1 MIGLPPVSRRTETDV
16 VVVGSGA
23 AGMAAVLRLL
33 DSGLQVTMITKGELG
48 DGSTAWAQG
57 GLAAVSAPT
66 DTLDS
71 HVEDTL
77 VAGAGL
83 CETDAVRS
91 LVGAAPTAIATL
103 IDYGARFD
111 TEPDGSLALGL
122 EGGHHARRIVHTA
135 DASGAEVA
143 RVLAAQVRHAAD
155 EGRIDVQ
162 EGTIAVDALLAAD
175 GSVCGLQTLG
185 ADGRVDEIRASAVV
199 LASGGLGQAWS
210 TSTNPI
216 TATGDGL
223 ALAIR
228 AGAVIRDVEFV
239 QFHPTVLV
247 VPEAHRR
254 ADDRG
259 VLISEAVRGEG
270 ARIVD
275 RAGTPVMH
283 GVHLLGDLAPRDVVS
298 AAMHA
303 HLGRT
308 GDDQLFLDG
317 TGFGAQQW
325 ERHFPAILAMCRD
338 RGVDPVTEP
347 IPVRPAQHYS
357 CGGVLADLDG
367 VTSVAGLYAVGEVA
381 ATGVQ
386 GANRLASNS
395 LTEALVAGDR
405 VGALLSARLRP
416 STATLTSTPSP
427 ATTSARTSVVGK
439 GNLELRSQIAV
450 AMSRWCGV
458 LRDAAGLDAL
468 ADELARIAPR
478 PEAADRSR
486 IESINLHTVAT
497 AVSTAARLRTES
509 RGCHRRSDHP
519 GPRLGWQRHLDLRLD
534 AVGVLIE
541 QPAPITLHHEANRQE
556 IAA

>member
-1 MIGLPPVSRRTETDV
+1 MIRLPPVSRRSETDV

-33 DSGLQVTMITKGELG
+33 DSGLRVTMITKGVLG

-77 VAGAGL
+77 LAGAGL
-83 CETDAVRS
+83 CEPDVVRT
-91 LVGAAPTAIATL
+91 LVGAAPTAVSTL
-103 IDYGARFD
+103 IDHGARFD

-135 DASGAEVA
+135 DASGAEVT
-143 RVLAAQVRHAAD
+143 RVLAVQVRHATD
-155 EGRIDVQ
+155 HGRIDVQ

-175 GSVCGLQTLG
+175 GSVSGLRTLDP
-185 ADGRVDEIRASAVV
+185 DGRAGEISARAVV

-210 TSTNPI
+210 STTNPS

-254 ADDRG
+254 AADRG

-283 GVHLLGDLAPRDVVS
+283 GVHPLGDLAPRDVVS

-303 HLGRT
+303 HLLRT

-317 TGFGAQQW
+317 TGFGTEQW

-338 RGVDPVTEP
+338 RGVDPVSEP

-367 VTSVAGLYAVGEVA
+367 VTSVGGLYAVGEVA

-395 LTEALVAGDR
+395 LTEALVAGER
-405 VGALLSARLRP
+405 VGALLSERLRP
-416 STATLTSTPSP
+416 STATLTSTPAS
-427 ATTSARTSVVGK
+427 TSARPSVGGIGDAK
-439 GNLELRSQIAV
+439 FRSQLAA

-468 ADELARIAPR
+468 ADELVRIAPH
-478 PEAADRSR
+478 PDAGDRSQ
-486 IESINLHTVAT
+486 IEAINLHTVAT
-497 AVSTAARLRTES
+497 AICTAARLRTES

-519 GPRLGWQRHLDLRLD
+519 EPRLGWQRHLDLRFD
-534 AVGVLIE
+534 PVGVLVP
-541 QPAPITLHHEANRQE
+541 QPAPFHQEANRQE